1 MWKRLI
7 PFAHAQSIF
16 EIDVSFY
23 KDLGVKFILVDLDNT
38 LDSYKTATPSK
49 RVIDLK
55 EDLLMEGIEL
65 IITSNNT
72 GKRVTKYARALGV
85 RFMSKLA
92 KPFSKRLL
100 RKLKGLKIYRHEVIL
115 IGDQIV
121 TDISCA
127 NGAGIR
133 SVLTEK
139 LVEED
144 QPTTRFNRLFDNPLR
159 RKLNKK
165 HLLKDWREI
174 NGTN

>member
-23 KDLGVKFILVDLDNT
+23 KNLGVKFILVDLDNT
-38 LDSYKTATPSK
+38 LDSYKTETPSK

-72 GKRVTKYARALGV
+72 GKRVTKYSRALGV
-85 RFMSKLA
+85 RFMSKVG
-92 KPFSKRLL
+92 KPFS
-100 RKLKGLKIYRHEVIL
+100 RKLLKKLRELKIQKHEVIL

-127 NGAGIR
+127 NRAKIK

-174 NGTN
+174 

>member
-1 MWKRLI
+1 MWKRFV

-23 KDLGVKFILVDLDNT
+23 KKLGVKFLLLDLDNT
-38 LDSYKTATPSK
+38 LDSYKTELPSK
-49 RVIDLK
+49 RVVELK
-55 EDLLMEGIEL
+55 EDLLMEGIEI

-72 GKRVTKYARALGV
+72 GKRVTKYAKALGV

-100 RKLKGLKIYRHEVIL
+100 KKLKAMKIHLDEVIL

-127 NGAGIR
+127 NGAKIKN
-133 SVLTEK
+133 VLTEK
-139 LVEED
+139 LVPED

-159 RKLNKK
+159 KKLNKK
-165 HLLKDWREI
+165 HLLKDWREF
-174 NGTN
+174 

>member
-7 PFAHAQSIF
+7 PFTHAQSIF

-23 KDLGVKFILVDLDNT
+23 KNLGVKFILVDLDNT
-38 LDSYKTATPSK
+38 LDSYKTALPSK

-72 GKRVTKYARALGV
+72 GKRVTKYSRALGV
-85 RFMSKLA
+85 RFMSKVG
-92 KPFSKRLL
+92 KPFS
-100 RKLKGLKIYRHEVIL
+100 RKLLKKLRELKIQKHEVIL

-127 NGAGIR
+127 NGAKIK

-174 NGTN
+174 

>member
-1 MWKRLI
+1 MWKRFI

-23 KDLGVKFILVDLDNT
+23 KNLGVKFILVDLDNT
-38 LDSYKTATPSK
+38 LDSYKTELPSK
-49 RVIDLK
+49 KVVELK
-55 EDLLMEGIEL
+55 EDLLMEGIEM

-72 GKRVTKYARALGV
+72 GKRVTKYAKALGV
-85 RFMSKLA
+85 RFMSQVG
-92 KPFSKRLL
+92 KPFSKKLL
-100 RKLKGLKIYRHEVIL
+100 RKLKVLRINKDEVIL

-127 NGAGIR
+127 NGAKIKN
-133 SVLTEK
+133 VLTEK

-159 RKLNKK
+159 KKLNKK
-165 HLLKDWREI
+165 HLLKDWRQF
-174 NGTN
+174 

>member
-1 MWKRLI
+1 MWKRFV

-23 KDLGVKFILVDLDNT
+23 KNLGVKFLLVDLDNT
-38 LDSYKTATPSK
+38 LDSYKTELPSK
-49 RVIDLK
+49 RVVDLK
-55 EDLLMEGIEL
+55 EDLLMDGIEI

-85 RFMSKLA
+85 RFMSKVG
-92 KPFSKRLL
+92 KPFSKKLL
-100 RKLKGLKIYRHEVIL
+100 RKLRVLKIRKDEVML

-127 NGAGIR
+127 NGAKIKN
-133 SVLTEK
+133 VLTEK

-159 RKLNKK
+159 KKLNKK

-174 NGTN
+174 

>member
-1 MWKRLI
+1 MWKRFI

-23 KDLGVKFILVDLDNT
+23 KNLGVKFLLVDLDNT
-38 LDSYKTATPSK
+38 LDSYKTELPSK
-49 RVIDLK
+49 RVVDLK
-55 EDLLMEGIEL
+55 EDLLMDGIEI

-85 RFMSKLA
+85 RFMSKVG
-92 KPFSKRLL
+92 KPFSKKLL
-100 RKLKGLKIYRHEVIL
+100 RKLRVLKIRKDEVML

-127 NGAGIR
+127 NGAKIKN
-133 SVLTEK
+133 VLTEK

-174 NGTN
+174 

>member
-1 MWKRLI
+1 MWKRFI

-23 KDLGVKFILVDLDNT
+23 KNQGVKFLLLDLDNT
-38 LDSYKTATPSK
+38 LDSYKTELPSK
-49 RVIDLK
+49 RVVDLK
-55 EDLLMEGIEL
+55 EDLLMEGIEI

-85 RFMSKLA
+85 RFMSKVG

-100 RKLKGLKIYRHEVIL
+100 RKLKVLKIKRHEVML

-127 NGAGIR
+127 NGARIK

-159 RKLNKK
+159 KKLNKK
-165 HLLKDWREI
+165 HLLKDWREF
-174 NGTN
+174 

>member
-1 MWKRLI
+1 MWKRFI

-23 KDLGVKFILVDLDNT
+23 KNLGVKFLLLDLDNT
-38 LDSYKTATPSK
+38 LDSYKTELPSK
-49 RVIDLK
+49 RVVDLK
-55 EDLLMEGIEL
+55 EDLLMEGIEI

-85 RFMSKLA
+85 RFMSKVG
-92 KPFSKRLL
+92 KPFSKKLL
-100 RKLKGLKIYRHEVIL
+100 RKLKALKIKRHEVML

-127 NGAGIR
+127 NGARIK

-159 RKLNKK
+159 KKLNKK
-165 HLLKDWREI
+165 HLLKDWREF
-174 NGTN
+174 